1 MSWYPKRRPWSNE
14 ANGQLQNQDTVPCEC
29 FFWSPRLLMGLVT
42 FVKSFPA
49 SDSWLKLSFSRR
61 IHVMSPVPLQPMVF
75 RWCHPFAKE
84 GVQRP
89 QFWCSLCGGS
99 HVSWTSRRESGWI
112 HCQCQECPGQKKW
125 HTDTLA
131 VWKRRFQHCLHHLS
145 VQVQRP
151 NEIQTVPRCYLL
163 PKNTLPAS
171 LNVKQNKV
179 FCKRQSFTW
188 PFSSD

>member
-1 MSWYPKRRPWSNE
+1 MSWPNQRQASWYPKRRPWSNE
-14 ANGQLQNQDTVPCEC
+14 ANWQLQNHPTERVLLRIDDGTRTLSYDVPSRDE
-29 FFWSPRLLMGLVT
+29 S
-42 FVKSFPA
+42 

-61 IHVMSPVPLQPMVF
+61 IHAMSPVPLKPMVF

-131 VWKRRFQHCLHHLS
+131 VWKRRFQHCLNHLS
-145 VQVQRP
+145 VQVELP
-151 NEIQTVPRCYLL
+151 NEIQTIPRCYLL
-163 PKNTLPAS
+163 PKNPLPAS
-171 LNVKQNKV
+171 LNVK
-179 FCKRQSFTW
+179 
-188 PFSSD
+188 